1 MVGTAV
7 LLATIGV
14 LVKQIGHD
22 VPYMTLAF
30 LRVFLGFIFLLITVP
45 AFDKNAFQVTAGDLK
60 EYAAIGLLMSVSLSA
75 YTISHL
81 FTEVQNAVLLHYSY
95 PFFVF
100 IFAAIFLKERFTRKK
115 MITLALA
122 FIAIIIINPFHMNE
136 GVIGNSLAFGSA
148 ILFGLLVT
156 MMRKV
161 DQTHGIGDVMWFLF
175 FASLFLAPFPFV
187 YGFGNAMDYSSH
199 IILLGFFST
208 GLVYLFYN
216 LALEELEADIAAV
229 ISMIVTPL
237 VSIALAYFLLFEP
250 LSIRIAVGGLILIA
264 AGIFLEFSTKE
275 QVVSPNIVKEKI
287 S

>member
-14 LVKQIGHD
+14 LVKQIGHN
-22 VPYMTLAF
+22 VPYMSLAF

-45 AFDKNAFQVTAGDLK
+45 AFDKNAFKVSKGDLS
-60 EYAAIGLLMSVSLSA
+60 EYAAIGFLMATSLTA

-81 FTEVQNAVLLHYSY
+81 FTKVQNAVLLHYCY

-100 IFAAIFLKERFTRKK
+100 IFAAIFLKEKITKK
-115 MITLALA
+115 KIITLILA
-122 FIAIIIINPFHMNE
+122 SIAIAVINPFHMNE
-136 GVIGNSLAFGSA
+136 GIIGNSLAFGSA

-175 FASLFLAPFPFV
+175 FASLFLSPFPFI
-187 YGFGNAMDYSSH
+187 YGIGEAFQFSSH

-250 LSIRIAVGGLILIA
+250 VSMQIVIGGFILIV
-264 AGIFLEFSTKE
+264 AGIYLEFKTDE
-275 QVVSPNIVKEKI
+275 QMVAPTIVKEND
-287 S
+287 